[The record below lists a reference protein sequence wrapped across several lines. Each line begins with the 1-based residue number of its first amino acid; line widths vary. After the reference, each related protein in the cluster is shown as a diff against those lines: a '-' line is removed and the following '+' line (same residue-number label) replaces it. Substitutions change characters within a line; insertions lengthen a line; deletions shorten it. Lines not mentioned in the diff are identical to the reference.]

1 MVPAM
6 NGGQQEL
13 LTDQLLMGKIFG
25 GVDILERGE
34 LIIT

>member
-1 MVPAM
+1 MLPAM

-13 LTDQLLMGKIFG
+13 WTDQHLTGKIFG

-34 LIIT
+34 LIIS